1 MEEIEWGKAGLNSQ
15 DVSRGAREAVGGPS
29 LDLVLKGGE
38 LSRHVYSGLE
48 SVCAVAED
56 EK

>member
-1 MEEIEWGKAGLNSQ
+1 VEEIEWGKAGLNSQ